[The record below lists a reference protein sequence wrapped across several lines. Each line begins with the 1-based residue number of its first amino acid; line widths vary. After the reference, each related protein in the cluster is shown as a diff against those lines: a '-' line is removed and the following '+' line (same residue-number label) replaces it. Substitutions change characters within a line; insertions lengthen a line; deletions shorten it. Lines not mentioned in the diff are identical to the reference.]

1 MKAVVLAA
9 GEGLRLRPFTY
20 SRPKHLI
27 PVGGKPL
34 LEHLLTVL
42 RDAGLRESLIVVHHK
57 ADMIK
62 DYLGD
67 GAKLGMKIEY
77 VVQPKILGTADA
89 ASMVEEY
96 VTDDFLMIYG
106 DLLVSP
112 NVVGRVLEAHEITRS
127 AATVSVVPV
136 EHPEHYGVV
145 KVEGSQVVDIVEKPS
160 PEAVSNHT
168 VNAGIYIFSTEIF
181 KAIRQTGRSQRG
193 EREITDS
200 IRLLVNQMKLV
211 TAVEI
216 SREEWL
222 DIGKPWDL
230 FEANIRVLNRME
242 PKVNG
247 LVEDGTHL
255 IGPVAVAKQAR
266 IRSGAYIEGP
276 VLIDEGSDVGPNC
289 YIRPY
294 TTLGKNV
301 RVGSACEIKNS
312 IIMDGTHVGHLSYV
326 GDSVIGEECNLGA
339 GTITANL
346 RFDFKTIKMRVKG
359 EPVNSGRTKL
369 GALIGDHVKT
379 GIGTLLMP
387 GIQIGCN
394 SWIGP
399 NVVVYQD
406 VQPDTILVLRQ
417 TLEQR

>member
-20 SRPKHLI
+20 TRPKHLI
-27 PVGGKPL
+27 PVGGRPI
-34 LEHLLTVL
+34 LEHILTAL
-42 RDAGLRESLIVVHHK
+42 RDAGLREALLVVHHK

-62 DYLGD
+62 DYFGE
-67 GAKLGMKIEY
+67 GEKLGMKIEY
-77 VVQPKILGTADA
+77 IIQPKILGTADA
-89 ASMVEEY
+89 ASMAEDY
-96 VTDDFLMIYG
+96 VADDFLMIYG
-106 DLLVSP
+106 DLLITP
-112 NVVGRVLEAHEITRS
+112 NVISMIQGAHERNRS
-127 AATVSVVPV
+127 AATVSIVPV
-136 EHPEHYGVV
+136 EHPERYGVV
-145 KVEGSQVVDIVEKPS
+145 KVEGSQVIDIVEKPS
-160 PEAVSNHT
+160 SEAAPDHR

-200 IRLLVNQMKLV
+200 IRLLIDERKSV

-216 SREEWL
+216 PGQEWL
-222 DIGKPWDL
+222 DIGRPWDL
-230 FEANIRVLNRME
+230 FEANIRILNRIE

-255 IGPVAVAKQAR
+255 IGPVTVAEEAR

-294 TTLGKNV
+294 TTVGKNA
-301 RVGSACEIKNS
+301 RIGNACEIKNS
-312 IIMDGTHVGHLSYV
+312 IIMDGTRIGHLSYI
-326 GDSVIGEECNLGA
+326 GDSVIGEGCNLGA

-346 RFDFKTIKMRVKG
+346 RFDSMTIKMSIKG
-359 EPVNSGRTKL
+359 ETVNSGRKKL

-387 GIQIGCN
+387 GVQIGCN

-399 NVVVYQD
+399 NVVVYED

-417 TLEQR
+417 TLEHR